1 MRFTLL
7 AATIA
12 AAGMIAHAA
21 YAGEGNGDPFPFR
34 APGVTTT
41 FNGYKALPP
50 GLDDPYPFRAPGQA
64 VSQSDRDR
72 MAPAPGSQAPVQS
85 ANSLPV
91 GFEDGPA
98 AMYARTRPAVPSA
111 VAQSARAGTHG

>member
-1 MRFTLL
+1 MRFILF

-12 AAGMIAHAA
+12 AGLSAHAA

-41 FNGYKALPP
+41 FSGYKALPP
-50 GLDDPYPFRAPGQA
+50 GLDDPFPYRSPGQA
-64 VSQSDRDR
+64 VSQVDRDR
-72 MAPAPGSQAPVQS
+72 MVPAPGSQAPVQS

-98 AMYARTRPAVPSA
+98 SVYARSQPAA
-111 VAQSARAGTHG
+111 VAQSAHAGTHG